1 MCPTLTT
8 ALNILYVQPLSQHIV
23 MREILLFFEKSNRYI
38 IKRIFLRSQIQ
49 S

>member
-23 MREILLFFEKSNRYI
+23 MREIFLLFEKSNRYI
-38 IKRIFLRSQIQ
+38 IKPEITNTKLKN
-49 S
+49 